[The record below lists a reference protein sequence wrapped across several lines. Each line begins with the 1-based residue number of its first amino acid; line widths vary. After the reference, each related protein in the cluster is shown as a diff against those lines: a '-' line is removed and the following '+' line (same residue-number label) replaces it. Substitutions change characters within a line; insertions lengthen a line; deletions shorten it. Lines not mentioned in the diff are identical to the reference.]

1 MALYSRITVWVSNQV
16 LTAAALNAEFNNI
29 LNNAMA
35 SSLIGFSANVSQMQQ
50 QTNPGGVG
58 TESLAGS
65 TSDELQRL
73 RFMLAYTLGTMYWYD
88 QTGRNLGAGNLAVQ
102 TADIVNGAV
111 TPAKLASGFNALPTG
126 SILPFAGSSS
136 PSGFLFCDGS
146 SYLRA
151 TYPTLFSVIGT
162 TWGSLDGTHF
172 NVPDLRGQFLRGDTS
187 GITGGTI
194 SAVSGNSLTVT
205 GHNLNRTGVAI
216 RLTGSLP
223 TGLSTGTT
231 YYAIVI
237 DANTLQVATTLAN
250 ALADV
255 PITLSSTTTGGA
267 VVQWVDPDASSR
279 TQQAVGGASSG
290 AGTLEGYQVQAHTHS
305 IDVGTNYAGAAW
317 AAASNSGPNYTFET
331 HALGGNETR
340 PTNVSV
346 QFIIAT

>member
-35 SSLIGFSANVSQMQQ
+35 SALIGFSANVGQMQQ

-111 TPAKLASGFNALPTG
+111 TPAKLASGLNALPTG
-126 SILPFAGSSS
+126 SILPFAGSNV
-136 PSGFLFCDGS
+136 PTGFLVCDGT

-151 TYPTLFSVIGT
+151 TYSTLFSVIGT
-162 TWGSLDGTHF
+162 AWGSLDGTHF
-172 NVPDLRGQFLRGDTS
+172 NVPDFRGQFMRGNTA
-187 GITGGTI
+187 GMGGSI

-205 GHNLNRTGVAI
+205 GHNLNRTGVAVQ
-216 RLTGSLP
+216 LTGSLP
-223 TGLSTGTT
+223 SGLSTGTT

-237 DANTLQVATTLAN
+237 DANTLQMATTLAN

-255 PITLSSTTTGGA
+255 PITLSSATTGGA
-267 VVQWVDPDASSR
+267 VVQWVDPDVSSR
-279 TQQAVGGASSG
+279 TQEAVGGATTGLGTLQGYQLQAHSHTFEFGGNYTSPPNSAAISNQSSG
-290 AGTLEGYQVQAHTHS
+290 SLTTDGT
-305 IDVGTNYAGAAW
+305 
-317 AAASNSGPNYTFET
+317 
-331 HALGGNETR
+331 GGNETR
-340 PTNVSV
+340 PTNIYVNY
-346 QFIIAT
+346 IIAT